1 MIIGSAIGQEQ
12 FVCQGSQ
19 IGQEQFLCRD
29 YQQQPYGSQ
38 RAQMGYQEMIPGG
51 HASGMLPSDFDR
63 AQLAIGTRV
72 EMEHTRDVRLA
83 REIAMDHLSE
93 DPDYYQKLSS
103 IHLDGAIGEVDWFP
117 VMVAASIGVPA
128 LVAGGAAGYTGHRI
142 YGTIKGAAIAASA
155 GGLLGGV
162 LGFLYLRYRIG
173 KGLGALV

>member
-1 MIIGSAIGQEQ
+1 MIVGSEIGQEK

-19 IGQEQFLCRD
+19 IGQEQFECQD

-38 RAQMGYQEMIPGG
+38 RAQIGYQEMIPGG
-51 HASGMLPSDFDR
+51 HASGKRPSDFDQ

-72 EMEHTRDVRLA
+72 EMEHTIDVRLA

-103 IHLDGAIGEVDWFP
+103 IHLDGAQFGEFDWFP
-117 VMVAASIGVPA
+117 VIFAASIGVPA
-128 LVAGGAAGYTGHRI
+128 LVAGGAAGYAGNRI
-142 YGTIKGAAIAASA
+142 YGTTNLRHVAA
-155 GGLLGGV
+155 GGLVGGV

-173 KGLGALV
+173 KGLRALA